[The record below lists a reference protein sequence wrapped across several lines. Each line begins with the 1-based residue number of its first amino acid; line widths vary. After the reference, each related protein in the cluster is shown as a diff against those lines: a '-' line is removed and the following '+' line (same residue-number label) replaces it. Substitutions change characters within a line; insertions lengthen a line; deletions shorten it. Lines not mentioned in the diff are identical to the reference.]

1 MRLFKGETLSDG
13 IGLGRVLFLSRA
25 PFASSDGDIE
35 HIVSDPEHSGKDSPH
50 TDPSLEKEKLE
61 KAVLMAEERLDRLS
75 AKENVGEE
83 VRSILFAERMILGDK
98 EVREEIF
105 QRIEEGSGAVDAV
118 RAVSAK
124 YISAF
129 SESKDPLLKGR
140 VADVEDACVL
150 VTGFL
155 REIRESGSD
164 ERSGKGG
171 SPDDIREDG
180 SPKDNTESGSKED
193 IPQGPFIIVA
203 ESLTPSEIT
212 EYLCEDLKG
221 IVVFTGSYLS
231 HTSIIARTHEIPMLL
246 VKDTDLAGTG
256 GQDAIIDSGQGCF
269 FTEPDMDMSAFY
281 RRRADKNRMPLKKEE
296 HQPMGMRIYSNITGI
311 ADAQKAFDDNSAGI
325 GLFRTEFLYMGR
337 KEPPSE
343 EESIEVYK
351 RVLELFQE
359 RPVTVR
365 TFDLGGDKEAEYLK
379 GRNELT
385 GLRGIRLAIREQ
397 DLLITQLRALM
408 RSNIYG
414 NLRVMIPLV
423 SGKTDVL
430 NTRALIRAAKRSLE
444 RDRLLYRDFP
454 LGIMVETVS
463 AVQVIDELAGL
474 SKFFSIGTN
483 DLRFDLLG
491 KDRFK
496 DKLTEEERVNEKLT
510 DVIKEITAA
519 ARQADIPVGIC
530 GETEGLL
537 TESLGID
544 YISR

>member
-13 IGLGRVLFLSRA
+13 IGLGRVLLLSRA
-25 PFASSDGDIE
+25 PFASSDGNIG
-35 HIVSDPEHSGKDSPH
+35 SDPENSGKECTDI
-50 TDPSLEKEKLE
+50 DPSLEKEKLE

-105 QRIEEGSGAVDAV
+105 QRIEEGARAVDAV

-155 REIRESGSD
+155 QDIRES
-164 ERSGKGG
+164 
-171 SPDDIREDG
+171 G
-180 SPKDNTESGSKED
+180 SPKDNTESGSSENK
-193 IPQGPFIIVA
+193 PQDPFIIVT
-203 ESLTPSEIT
+203 ESLTPSEVT

-246 VKDTDLAGTG
+246 VKDTDLSKTG

-296 HQPMGMRIYSNITGI
+296 PQPMGMRIYSNITGI

-351 RVLELFQE
+351 RVLELFQD

-430 NTRALIRAAKRSLE
+430 NTRAFIRAAKRSLE
-444 RDRLLYRDFP
+444 RERLLYRDFP

-510 DVIKEITAA
+510 DVIKEITDA